1 MKFLQANEKQLAENV
16 VRTFYLKFDNSATL
30 HFEKLFESH
39 KTWTTNSE
47 QSVSVCFYEYN
58 LTIVIDIIEVNS
70 LQTLQEFFKQGID
83 TLDR

>member
-1 MKFLQANEKQLAENV
+1 M
-16 VRTFYLKFDNSATL
+16 
-30 HFEKLFESH
+30 
-39 KTWTTNSE
+39 NSE

-58 LTIVIDIIEVNS
+58 LTIMIDIIEVNS

>member
-1 MKFLQANEKQLAENV
+1 M

-30 HFEKLFESH
+30 LFEKKLFESH
-39 KTWTTNSE
+39 KTRRKNSE
-47 QSVSVCFYEYN
+47 QYVSVCFYEYN
-58 LTIVIDIIEVNS
+58 LTIVIDIIQVNS